1 MSIVIWWNKCSK
13 LIREGRSLNSF
24 CEHFLCFCFRE
35 TKNNLNCKL
44 NGQEKRCNVL
54 SNTEAEL
61 AALCRKKAK
70 QLEELEEENHK
81 KCTEVV
87 KTFTAMVS
95 VILKLR
101 EFKYWFF
108 TFFFIFS
115 TLPLYLCINNL

>member
-1 MSIVIWWNKCSK
+1 M
-13 LIREGRSLNSF
+13 NS
-24 CEHFLCFCFRE
+24 
-35 TKNNLNCKL
+35 
-44 NGQEKRCNVL
+44 QEKRCNVL

-101 EFKYWFF
+101 EFKYCFLIAFLFLVLSPFIYASTILRSVFF
-108 TFFFIFS
+108 EM
-115 TLPLYLCINNL
+115 